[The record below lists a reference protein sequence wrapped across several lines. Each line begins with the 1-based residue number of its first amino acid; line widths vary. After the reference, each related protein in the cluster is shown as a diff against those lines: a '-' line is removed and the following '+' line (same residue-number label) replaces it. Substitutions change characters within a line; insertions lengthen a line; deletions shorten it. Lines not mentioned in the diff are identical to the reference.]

1 MILPE
6 ATFWDVAESSS
17 DGSTVLLLD
26 LDLTE
31 LAFLMG
37 GGAASVEALRLRSS
51 TILAY
56 MDDSSGQME
65 SRNSPE
71 DNDVGS
77 DEARGMVLNQAYI
90 K

>member
-1 MILPE
+1 
-6 ATFWDVAESSS
+6 
-17 DGSTVLLLD
+17 
-26 LDLTE
+26 
-31 LAFLMG
+31 
-37 GGAASVEALRLRSS
+37 VEALRLRSS